1 MVTTIQID
9 EKTKAILDKLK
20 VHYRQSYNEVI
31 MNMAEEKTDKKTDL
45 SKLFGSLPRL
55 RKWSTQELKDEA
67 RRGWLSDSDREREA
81 EWEKKE
87 KSK

>member
-1 MVTTIQID
+1 M
-9 EKTKAILDKLK
+9 LDKLK
-20 VHYRQSYNEVI
+20 VHYRQSYNELI
-31 MNMAEEKTDKKTDL
+31 RKMAETKIERKVDI

-55 RKWSTQELKDEA
+55 RNWTAQELKDEA